1 MCIAAHLAN
10 CQSGVWSGGGKVSIQ
25 GCAWFESPVAY
36 NYFAGGAG
44 GDVTYKPVICPAG
57 YVMTGTR
64 MFGVSKS
71 VDDEHVDAYCCPF
84 S

>member
-1 MCIAAHLAN
+1 M
-10 CQSGVWSGGGKVSIQ
+10 
-25 GCAWFESPVAY
+25 AY

-44 GDVTYKPVICPAG
+44 GDVTNKPVICPAG
-57 YVMTGTR
+57 YKMTGTR

-71 VDDEHVDAYCCPF
+71 VDDEHVDAYCCPL